1 MSFLFSLALR
11 NLTRNVKRSL
21 LTSVAAIAG
30 VALMVLGFGMVDG
43 LDENVIRTGID
54 TQSGHV
60 LLRPG
65 GFDME
70 AINNPID
77 GLEPVPAE
85 LLAQLSAGE
94 GDYTERLLFDV
105 KLIRGPDGLR
115 ATGLA
120 VDPERDAK
128 VFPRDKWTIDGALP
142 EGRQVLIGSRLG
154 RILGVAVG
162 DEVILQARTSKGA
175 QNALS
180 VIVSGLVTTRS
191 PSIDNN
197 TVLMTLVLAEE
208 LVRAPG
214 PSQIAL
220 RLNHRDDAFTVAPD
234 LNGLGGW
241 RASTWRD
248 ESADILA
255 LNDIRRK
262 AIQLMVFMLMA
273 IAATGIANTLI
284 MAAYERVREVGALMA
299 MGMSP
304 RQVQAM
310 FVLEGAALGFVA
322 SLMGVLVGGGYNYYL
337 STVGI
342 DFSKAANVQ
351 ASGFAFDT
359 MFYTNFTLGP
369 LLGGL
374 VFGSMVAIFAS
385 FIPASTASKLNPADA
400 VRAD

>member
-1 MSFLFSLALR
+1 MTFLFSLALR

-65 GFDME
+65 SYDAE
-70 AINNPID
+70 ALNHPID
-77 GLEPVPAE
+77 GLEPVPVGIT
-85 LLAQLSAGE
+85 AQLDAAGVA
-94 GDYTERLLFDV
+94 YTERLRFDV
-105 KLIRGPDGLR
+105 KLIRGADGLR

-142 EGRQVLIGSRLG
+142 EGREVLVGARLG

-162 DEVILQARTSKGA
+162 DEVILQARTSMGA

-180 VIVSGLVTTRS
+180 VVVSGLVTTRS
-191 PSIDNN
+191 PAVDNN
-197 TVLMTLVLAEE
+197 AVLMSRALANE
-208 LVRAPG
+208 LVRPLG
-214 PSQIAL
+214 PSEIAV
-220 RLNHRDDAFTVAPD
+220 RLDHRDDAFAFAPT
-234 LNGLGGW
+234 LHGFSGW
-241 RASTWRD
+241 GASTWRD

-310 FVLEGAALGFVA
+310 FVLEGAALGLAA

-342 DFSKAANVQ
+342 DFSKAANVE

-359 MFYTNFTLGP
+359 MFYTNFTVGP

-374 VFGSMVAIFAS
+374 VFGSMVAILAS

>member
-1 MSFLFSLALR
+1 MC
-11 NLTRNVKRSL
+11 
-21 LTSVAAIAG
+21 
-30 VALMVLGFGMVDG
+30 
-43 LDENVIRTGID
+43 IRD
-54 TQSGHV
+54 S
-60 LLRPG
+60 
-65 GFDME
+65 
-70 AINNPID
+70 
-77 GLEPVPAE
+77 
-85 LLAQLSAGE
+85 
-94 GDYTERLLFDV
+94 
-105 KLIRGPDGLR
+105 
-115 ATGLA
+115 
-120 VDPERDAK
+120 
-128 VFPRDKWTIDGALP
+128 
-142 EGRQVLIGSRLG
+142 
-154 RILGVAVG
+154 
-162 DEVILQARTSKGA
+162 
-175 QNALS
+175 
-180 VIVSGLVTTRS
+180 LVTTRS

-220 RLNHRDDAFTVAPD
+220 RLNHRDDAFTVAPN

-322 SLMGVLVGGGYNYYL
+322 SLLGVLLGGAVNYYYA
-337 STVGI
+337 TVGI
-342 DFSKAANVQ
+342 DFSKAANVE

-359 MFYTNFTLGP
+359 MFYTNFTVGP

-374 VFGSMVAIFAS
+374 VFGSMVAILAS

>member
-11 NLTRNVKRSL
+11 NLTRNVRRSL

-65 GFDME
+65 GYDTE
-70 AINNPID
+70 AMNNPID

-85 LLAQLSAGE
+85 LLAQLNNK
-94 GDYTERLLFDV
+94 DVVYTERLQFDV

-120 VDPERDAK
+120 VDPERDAL
-128 VFPRDKWTIDGALP
+128 VFPREKWSIDGAMP
-142 EGRQVLIGSRLG
+142 EGREVLVGARLG

-180 VIVSGLVTTRS
+180 VVVSGLVTTRS
-191 PSIDNN
+191 PAVDNN
-197 TVLMTLVLAEE
+197 AVLMTLALADE

-220 RLNHRDDAFTVAPD
+220 RLDHRDDAFTWAPR

-241 RASTWRD
+241 RATTWRD
-248 ESADILA
+248 EAADILA
-255 LNDIRRK
+255 LNDIRRS

-304 RQVQAM
+304 RQVQVM
-310 FVLEGAALGFVA
+310 FVFEGAAMGLVA
-322 SLMGVLVGGGYNYYL
+322 SLLGVLLGGGYNYYL

-342 DFSKAANVQ
+342 DFSKAANFEA
-351 ASGFAFDT
+351 ASFAFDT
-359 MFYTNFTLGP
+359 MFYTNFSVGP
-369 LLGGL
+369 LVGGL
-374 VFGSMVAIFAS
+374 VFGSVVAILAS